1 MSESVK
7 RVLGNMFFRT
17 CKGTH
22 FLRMYYF
29 CAPINPIHKQV
40 LKIIFTKEGVTGSQ
54 MLPSGE
60 GAYVLCD
67 RGRRKQMRRKDVLST

>member
-1 MSESVK
+1 
-7 RVLGNMFFRT
+7 MFFRT

-40 LKIIFTKEGVTGSQ
+40 LKIIFTKKGVTGLQ
-54 MLPSGE
+54 MFPSGE
-60 GAYVLCD
+60 GAYGLCD
-67 RGRRKQMRRKDVLST
+67 RERRKQMRPKNVLST

>member
-1 MSESVK
+1 
-7 RVLGNMFFRT
+7 
-17 CKGTH
+17 
-22 FLRMYYF
+22 MYYF